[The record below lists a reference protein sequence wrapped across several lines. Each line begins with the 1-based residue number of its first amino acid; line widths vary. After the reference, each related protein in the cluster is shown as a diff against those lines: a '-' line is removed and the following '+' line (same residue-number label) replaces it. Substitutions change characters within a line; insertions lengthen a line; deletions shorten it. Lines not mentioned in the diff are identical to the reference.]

1 MEFIL
6 IARKLQS
13 GIVQYV
19 HDAYGEE
26 CLKIASELL
35 EKYNTPE
42 SVEALFSGKAIS
54 ALGKTDAEFKTENCR
69 QNPLSFSSSEDRV
82 LGWFV
87 DSLFFYDSDNVWY
100 FIAAGHDSLRIK
112 MPLGYVLSHPDVVI
126 SDSEERKILSERL
139 ISHILGAYHYT
150 DPQFASLL
158 SEKFTEGVELIRRE
172 VRQADNPAQWFSYMY
187 PEIIEYFDS
196 PVSVATVKDG
206 TEITR
211 FEIRRKK
218 NKKTETVNNWHRYAY
233 DLKNALEGN
242 DSPLNKAEDDFEL
255 FGIRSDYY
263 DAYSELSSAI
273 SERIAVENW
282 ITEAENDRYQIV
294 NDKAYAKRV
303 LHDCLSKRHDIA
315 ERVFGEKSGIL
326 SAERSVFAGEGVK
339 MLREADLFDAEK
351 NLGIC
356 EEMKYREERSIAD
369 ARRDMCVALTDLAD
383 ARAGGDKV
391 GVKKA
396 QERISQAENSIAK
409 AERKISDL
417 DAQIS
422 HYDLIIR
429 QSNQSI
435 TNIEN
440 ELAESRKVVAEA
452 CNGEKDADYVFGMI
466 NKVIM
471 TAASRISCHDTHIE
485 NSQRRIQAAKVRMKK
500 INERISLAQNRFQD
514 ACDRYVAIVQ
524 KEL

>member
-19 HDAYGEE
+19 HDAYGEG

-42 SVEALFSGKAIS
+42 SVEALFSGKALS

-69 QNPLSFSSSEDRV
+69 QNPLSFSCSEDRV

-255 FGIRSDYY
+255 FGIR
-263 DAYSELSSAI
+263 AVTMMRIPNFHPLS
-273 SERIAVENW
+273 V
-282 ITEAENDRYQIV
+282 
-294 NDKAYAKRV
+294 
-303 LHDCLSKRHDIA
+303 
-315 ERVFGEKSGIL
+315 
-326 SAERSVFAGEGVK
+326 
-339 MLREADLFDAEK
+339 RE
-351 NLGIC
+351 
-356 EEMKYREERSIAD
+356 
-369 ARRDMCVALTDLAD
+369 
-383 ARAGGDKV
+383 
-391 GVKKA
+391 
-396 QERISQAENSIAK
+396 
-409 AERKISDL
+409 
-417 DAQIS
+417 
-422 HYDLIIR
+422 
-429 QSNQSI
+429 
-435 TNIEN
+435 
-440 ELAESRKVVAEA
+440 
-452 CNGEKDADYVFGMI
+452 
-466 NKVIM
+466 
-471 TAASRISCHDTHIE
+471 
-485 NSQRRIQAAKVRMKK
+485 
-500 INERISLAQNRFQD
+500 
-514 ACDRYVAIVQ
+514 
-524 KEL
+524 